1 MYHLPDEVYI
11 LEKKS
16 KNFSGNSITDSPAV
30 IFLMCL
36 TPFLLM
42 TALSEK
48 CYYYHSFRVE
58 ETMVQPAALARTA
71 PGRKP

>member
-48 CYYYHSFRVE
+48 GYYYHSLRVE
-58 ETMVQPAALARTA
+58 ETLGQPAALDRTA